1 MERQDS
7 VVGQQPGSG
16 VRLAEWAFSPL
27 LLALLRFPIS
37 ETGKII
43 ILLLGG
49 VVRTKCVNTI
59 ISED

>member
-7 VVGQQPGSG
+7 IVGQQPGSG

-27 LLALLRFPIS
+27 LLALLRFLIF
-37 ETGKII
+37 EMGKIV

-49 VVRTKCVNTI
+49 VVRTK
-59 ISED
+59 